1 MEEAAK
7 EQEQKLKPK
16 MGSQNLIR
24 TVVFATAMAVLPC
37 SLFAQSPFDGTWLTD
52 LDKSHFVREPMIFSV
67 NKGFYDCVSC
77 APRIHVKADGND
89 QQVDTQLATIAVTE
103 VDSHTIK
110 IIGKQDGALVSERIL
125 TVSADGRTLKAR
137 GTFYYLERSTTPFR
151 QETTW
156 DRIGNSAPAG
166 ANLTSGSWKERAVS
180 GPFDGLLVT
189 YTTKGGELTM
199 SAPTGS
205 GWTAKF
211 DGNYYPVTGSYSA
224 DSVSLKKINDRTIQV
239 NLKLNG
245 TLVRVNRITIS
256 DDGKTLTTV
265 SESELTG
272 TVSQWLASKQE

>member
-1 MEEAAK
+1 
-7 EQEQKLKPK
+7 
-16 MGSQNLIR
+16 
-24 TVVFATAMAVLPC
+24 MAILPC

-89 QQVDTQLATIAVTE
+89 QQVDTHLATIAVTE

-110 IIGKQDGALVSERIL
+110 IIGRKEGVLVSEQTL
-125 TVSADGRTLKAR
+125 TVSADGRALKAT
-137 GTFYYLERSTTPFR
+137 GTFYHLAQSTTPFR
-151 QETTW
+151 QEITW
-156 DRIGNSAPAG
+156 DRIGNPVPG
-166 ANLTSGSWKERAVS
+166 ANLTSGSWKDRTLS

-211 DGNYYPVTGSYSA
+211 DGNYYPVTGSYRA
-224 DSVSLKKINDRTIQV
+224 DSVSLKKVNEQTIQMSF
-239 NLKLNG
+239 KLNG
-245 TLVRVNRITIS
+245 TLVRVNTITIS
-256 DDGKTLTTV
+256 ADGKTTTTV
-265 SESELTG
+265 SESKLTG
-272 TVSQWLASKQE
+272 SVSQWLASKQE